1 MNTIIKK
8 YKLLVKKY
16 QTIENELTENEIH
29 DKRVILRRIFPILAA
44 FKMKP
49 AKVKNGEKAFKL
61 FGKLRDVQVQI
72 LKIESLDQ
80 TPEILDYLSSL
91 KESEVEIKEKVRK
104 FSKKKELEFPTI
116 KLKTK
121 LDKSKIVEKTNK
133 SLNKLVER
141 IQSRSIDDAEDVH
154 KIRIDF
160 KKFRY
165 RVEILSCIEEIDES
179 KLEML
184 KMYQDKLGEIQDY
197 EILINGIK
205 KYCKKRKMDEDE
217 MIELFEHDQNTLIE
231 SFDNQI
237 ELFITVCRDS
247 ISLNKES
254 QDADDSVK
262 HVETTETNDL
272 LEEKHVENNFIGST
286 DDIARVESNI
296 DIINEPEIKGKTG
309 DIKDNPVGENYDSVN
324 IAKNTETLILVS
336 EGSTDDAPILKSDSL
351 NFDSI
356 KSNSKKKKSTNKNVT
371 LDSDQKD

>member
-1 MNTIIKK
+1 
-8 YKLLVKKY
+8 
-16 QTIENELTENEIH
+16 
-29 DKRVILRRIFPILAA
+29 
-44 FKMKP
+44 
-49 AKVKNGEKAFKL
+49 
-61 FGKLRDVQVQI
+61 
-72 LKIESLDQ
+72 
-80 TPEILDYLSSL
+80 
-91 KESEVEIKEKVRK
+91 
-104 FSKKKELEFPTI
+104 
-116 KLKTK
+116 
-121 LDKSKIVEKTNK
+121 
-133 SLNKLVER
+133 
-141 IQSRSIDDAEDVH
+141 
-154 KIRIDF
+154 
-160 KKFRY
+160 
-165 RVEILSCIEEIDES
+165 
-179 KLEML
+179 
-184 KMYQDKLGEIQDY
+184 MYQDKLGEIQDY

-296 DIINEPEIKGKTG
+296 DIINEPDIKGKTG